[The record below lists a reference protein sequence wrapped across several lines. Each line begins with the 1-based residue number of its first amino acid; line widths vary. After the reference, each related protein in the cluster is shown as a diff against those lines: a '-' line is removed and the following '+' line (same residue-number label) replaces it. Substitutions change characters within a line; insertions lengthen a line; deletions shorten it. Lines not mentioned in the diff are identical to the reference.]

1 MATGTVHGTHI
12 AKQYGTTSAD
22 RVDIATDTI
31 KCMLVTSAAT
41 VDVDATDYIND
52 VNSNEAS
59 GTGYTAGGATLG
71 TKSVTLTGASN
82 KVVIDAA
89 DPSWTI
95 SAGTIAFRYAV
106 FYKDTGSAATS
117 VILCSIDF
125 GSTQTV
131 SGVVTI
137 QLDTDGFMKGT
148 Y

>member
-12 AKQYGTTSAD
+12 QKQYGTTAAD
-22 RVDIATDTI
+22 RVDIATDTLKI
-31 KCMLVTSAAT
+31 MLVTSSAT

-52 VNSNEAS
+52 VNANEAS
-59 GTGYTAGGATLG
+59 ATGYTAGGATLG

-89 DPSWTI
+89 DPSWTLTTSI
-95 SAGTIAFRYAV
+95 SFRYAII
-106 FYKDTGSAATS
+106 YKDTGVASTS

-131 SGVVTI
+131 SGVLTI
-137 QLDTDGFMKGT
+137 QLDADGFMKGT